1 MNKDENSKELGYS
14 EYDKIFIKNFFK
26 SMRKV
31 AILSMIKAKP
41 RHGYEIMNVIN
52 KIYSEHSLDE
62 MKIGAS
68 TIYPLLHT
76 LEERNLIKGTWHQQG
91 KRDIKCYEIT
101 PEGEATILRTQNLI
115 KNSLYDFWEETE
127 EDGTEKEKE

>member
-1 MNKDENSKELGYS
+1 MTKHGNSKKLGYS
-14 EYDKIFIKNFFK
+14 EYDKLFIKNFFK

-52 KIYSEHSLDE
+52 TIYSEHSLDE

-76 LEERNLIKGTWHQQG
+76 LEERKLIKGTWHQQG

-101 PEGEATILRTQNLI
+101 PEGEATIRRTQNLI
-115 KNSLYDFWEETE
+115 KDSLYDFWEETDE
-127 EDGTEKEKE
+127 NDDEGDNH

>member
-1 MNKDENSKELGYS
+1 MGTNKKSKGVHYT
-14 EYDKIFIKNFFK
+14 EYDKTFIKNFFK
-26 SMRKV
+26 SMRKI

-41 RHGYEIMNVIN
+41 RHGYEIMNTIN
-52 KIYSEHSLDE
+52 NIYAEHSLDE

-101 PEGEATILRTQNLI
+101 PEGEATIFRTQNLL
-115 KNSLYDFWEETE
+115 KDSLYEFWEEIDE
-127 EDGTEKEKE
+127 SENGKKE

>member
-68 TIYPLLHT
+68 TIYPLLHN

-101 PEGEATILRTQNLI
+101 PEGESTIRRTQNLI

-127 EDGTEKEKE
+127 EDETEKEKE

>member
-127 EDGTEKEKE
+127 EDETEKEKE

>member
-1 MNKDENSKELGYS
+1 MSKDEKSKELGYS

-127 EDGTEKEKE
+127 EDETEKEKE